1 MHQALLKDK
10 RFMTSIKFLID
21 ENISPRV
28 AEELS
33 SMSYDALHVRDIC
46 KGCPDNKIIELARK
60 DNRIIVTLDKDFG
73 EIFSNEVTI
82 ILIRSK
88 YQSPDYICEI
98 LKKFLKKNR
107 GALESKVKKLIV
119 IRAKGRKD

>member
-1 MHQALLKDK
+1 
-10 RFMTSIKFLID
+10 MTSIKFLID

-33 SMSYDALHVRDIC
+33 SMGY
-46 KGCPDNKIIELARK
+46 
-60 DNRIIVTLDKDFG
+60 
-73 EIFSNEVTI
+73 